1 MFGFFSLCQV
11 AGIGDTLEIQY
22 IVSCCGIYNIMN
34 KIVEL
39 NTESQLHE
47 GRSVTAVAE
56 DSKYLDHLKKIND
69 IYYDQI
75 RIADQK
81 AAYIFTFMLAFLVS
95 SAEARSV
102 FRLQR
107 LLESEPLV
115 AALSIFFA
123 AGAVVTLVSA
133 VLVVL
138 PRHVRSST
146 SLYWKGWATN
156 RSSLLDARG
165 AGDSAYL
172 FGQYLENVDN
182 LAAVNR
188 SKYRFVAIAFRGLMA
203 VILAYLTLLL
213 MA

>member
-1 MFGFFSLCQV
+1 
-11 AGIGDTLEIQY
+11 
-22 IVSCCGIYNIMN
+22 MN

-39 NTESQLHE
+39 NTESQAHE
-47 GRSVTAVAE
+47 GRSVTPVTD

-156 RSSLLDARG
+156 RSRLLDARG
-165 AGDSAYL
+165 TGDPAYL

-203 VILAYLTLLL
+203 VILAYLTLLF